1 MSGSAI
7 LGNSDGSIKKGRKR
21 REMFSHVGSSIRS
34 LLQRPSSTL
43 RSRSE
48 PRACEVQSE
57 LCSMCYSVLVA
68 GDYNENQYKPN
79 QPENFPFTFET
90 LEKSATNGCNM
101 CCRML
106 HKFNRE
112 FHDQLR
118 DAGTA
123 SVKFKLVKQAVAP
136 SRLRQESLYLLAQFY
151 FPKLEGDLSR
161 GVSHAL
167 LLVPAQCMDNFLHL
181 PAA

>member
-1 MSGSAI
+1 MSDSAI

-21 REMFSHVGSSIRS
+21 REIFSHVGSSIRS
-34 LLQRPSSTL
+34 LLQRPSSNL
-43 RSRSE
+43 RSRSK
-48 PRACEVQSE
+48 PRVREVQSE

-79 QPENFPFTFET
+79 DPEKFPFTFET
-90 LEKSATNGCNM
+90 LEKSATNGCSM

-106 HKFNRE
+106 NKFNRE

-118 DAGTA
+118 DAGTS
-123 SVKFKLVKQAVAP
+123 SVKFKLIKQAVAP

-151 FPKLEGDLSR
+151 FPNLEGALSR
-161 GVSHAL
+161 GLSHAL
-167 LLVPAQCMDNFLHL
+167 LFVPAQCMDIPTLL
-181 PAA
+181 LTA